1 MFERIFPKF
10 ENQKIDKSRVGENQ
24 TINGK
29 TTEVIFSCFLS
40 FQLRNTC
47 SFDVTGVVPSKIIL
61 HAGSKAK

>member
-1 MFERIFPKF
+1 MPERIFSKF

-29 TTEVIFSCFLS
+29 TTEVIFFFFLS
-40 FQLRNTC
+40 FQLITTC
-47 SFDVTGVVPSKIIL
+47 SFDVTGIVPSKIIV